1 MGAHMVAFG
10 VGAYAASKA
19 ALEMFTEALHVE
31 LAGSGVRA
39 HILVPGS
46 TISEFREHKPGN
58 DDPMPADL
66 STFAS
71 ADHVAA
77 GILAPCGT
85 DVLITY
91 AIDRDAATA
100 AAKQANPNGFIAAMS
115 ERLAA
120 FR

>member
-1 MGAHMVAFG
+1 MVAFG

-19 ALEMFTEALHVE
+19 ALELFTEALHVE
-31 LAGSGVRA
+31 LAGTGVRA

-46 TISEFREHKPGN
+46 TISEFREPKPGN

-71 ADHVAA
+71 ADDVAA
-77 GILAPCGT
+77 GILRAVRS
-85 DVLITY
+85 DALITY
-91 AIDRDAATA
+91 AIERDEATA
-100 AAKQANPNGFIAAMS
+100 RAKQADPNGFIAAMS